1 MPSIAREQLAAAVE
15 RLTTAPNMAIILVLA
30 TIVWGLGL
38 AVYRLTLHPLA
49 KFPGP
54 KLYAASA
61 FPFAYHNMLKGEFGA
76 KARGL
81 HLKYGPIVRISPNR
95 LMMDGSVGWPDVF
108 MHKPGKNLP
117 EFGKRL
123 SFFGPEME
131 KSLIAAPSREA
142 HRRQRRQLAHG
153 FSEAAIYEQE
163 PIISFYFDL
172 FIRRLSEKS
181 KGGEA
186 IDMLRWLNYVT
197 FDIIGDLALGESFG
211 SLESSTYHPW
221 VNNVFRGI
229 LGSSVLRFLVECN
242 LGLFALLDPSGLV
255 KQITLNRQY
264 AYVKALARME
274 LGVEPLAR
282 SKGPI
287 GPDGQPKMQVRRD
300 FITYMM
306 RSTRDGKEGLTK
318 DEIRVNAETLI
329 VAGSETTGTNLST
342 LFFQLARP
350 ANRRYYDAVVAE
362 IRSLFK
368 TDADIMIRSVQND
381 ALPLLHAC
389 IEECLRYQPP
399 VGETPPRVSP
409 GGLVDGKYVPPGTEI
424 TIFQRAT
431 FHNPDHFLEPTKWRP
446 ERFLHEN
453 HAMFDPR
460 FKAHDN
466 FAMFKPFSAGPR
478 DCIGKNLAYAEMR
491 LAAARVLFRFDIE
504 LDPRTKDSWLDSQR
518 LFLVWEKAP
527 LYLRLKERADLG
539 ELKGN

>member
-1 MPSIAREQLAAAVE
+1 MPSIAREQLAAAAE

-30 TIVWGLGL
+30 PVVWGLGL

-61 FPFAYHNMLKGEFGA
+61 LPFAYHNMLKGQFVTS
-76 KARGL
+76 ARRL
-81 HLKYGPIVRISPNR
+81 HRKYGPVVRISPNR
-95 LMMDGSVGWPDVF
+95 LMVDGSVGWPDVF

-117 EFGKRL
+117 EFGKDM
-123 SFFGPEME
+123 SFFGPGME

-142 HRRQRRQLAHG
+142 HRRQRRQVAHG

-163 PIISFYFDL
+163 PIIGSYIDL
-172 FIRRLSEKS
+172 FIRRLSENS
-181 KGGEA
+181 KGGKA
-186 IDMLRWLNYVT
+186 IDMLSWLNYVA

-211 SLESSTYHPW
+211 SLESSKYHPW
-221 VNNVFRGI
+221 VNNVFRG
-229 LGSSVLRFLVECN
+229 LRGSSVLRFLIECH
-242 LGLFALLDPSGLV
+242 LALFALLDPSGLV
-255 KQITLNRQY
+255 KQTDLNRKY
-264 AYVKALARME
+264 ADGKALARME
-274 LGVEPLAR
+274 LGVEPLVR
-282 SKGPI
+282 SKGAI

-306 RSTRDGKEGLTK
+306 RATRDGKDGLTK
-318 DEIRVNAETLI
+318 DEIRVNANTLI
-329 VAGSETTGTNLST
+329 VAGSETTATNLST
-342 LFFQLARP
+342 LCFQLARP

-368 TDADIMIRSVQND
+368 SDADITIRSARSD

-389 IEECLRYQPP
+389 IEECLRIHPP
-399 VGETPPRVSP
+399 VAEMPARISP
-409 GGLVDGKYVPPGTEI
+409 GGLVDGKYVAPGTTI
-424 TIFQRAT
+424 TIFQAAT
-431 FHNPDHFLEPTKWRP
+431 FHNPDHFLEPTKWQP

-478 DCIGKNLAYAEMR
+478 DCIGKNLAYSEMR
-491 LAAARVLFRFDIE
+491 LAAARILFRFDLE
-504 LDPRTKDSWLDSQR
+504 LDPRTKDTWLDDQR
-518 LFLVWEKAP
+518 AFFVWEKPP